1 MVDFSYILTGE
12 LMTTRLSKL
21 TDLNTKMS
29 EFTVHKFLKQI
40 LKKKKKSPRTE
51 TRMGLVYRKGQLTRN
66 PPAFP

>member
-40 LKKKKKSPRTE
+40 LKKKKKKP
-51 TRMGLVYRKGQLTRN
+51 QDRN
-66 PPAFP
+66 QDGTGV

>member
-40 LKKKKKSPRTE
+40 LKKKKKKP
-51 TRMGLVYRKGQLTRN
+51 QDRN
-66 PPAFP
+66 QDGTGVQERPTD

>member
-40 LKKKKKSPRTE
+40 LKKKKKKAP
-51 TRMGLVYRKGQLTRN
+51 GQKPGWDWCIGKAN
-66 PPAFP
+66 